1 MKKLSFS
8 IIRFL
13 LAFSVTMILFLSLI
27 ISGTTDFW
35 FSLLIGIL
43 GGVLSSLV
51 IKWCQLRLFLKK
63 CGLNYKEYIYI
74 QKNLKEAKIK
84 IKRLQKTQFKVRS
97 LGAFKQIFE
106 LNRLSKRIFTIVTKQ
121 PNKYYQCEQF
131 FFHHLDSA
139 VELSEKYT
147 FLSTQPLKEDHVV
160 ESLTETKK
168 TLQNLNQ
175 SLNDDLLKVLSED
188 IDTLNFELDVA
199 KRNNNLNIPK

>member
-27 ISGTTDFW
+27 ISGGTDFW
-35 FSLLIGIL
+35 ISLLIGIL
-43 GGVLSSLV
+43 GGIVSSFF
-51 IKWCQLRLFLKK
+51 IKWVQLRIFLKK
-63 CGLNYKEYIYI
+63 YGLNYKEYLYI

-106 LNRLSKRIFTIVTKQ
+106 LNRLSKRIFSIVNKQ
-121 PNKYYQCEQF
+121 PKKFFVSEKF

-147 FLSTQPLKEDHVV
+147 YLATQPIKNDKVF
-160 ESLTETKK
+160 ESLTETKR
-168 TLQNLNQ
+168 TLQSLNQ
-175 SLNDDLLKVLSED
+175 SLNNELIKVLSDD
-188 IDTLNFELDVA
+188 IDTLNFELDVV
-199 KRNNNLNIPK
+199 KRNNNLNNPK